1 MIRTDYAVI
10 GHSLAGISA
19 ALALA
24 KSGDRVVL
32 LDFHRDT
39 DTVAESP
46 RIQPTSL
53 GPAMDVVRGDSEN
66 IAFAGLAAGI
76 DYWKHAE
83 LVNDGARAAR
93 TLQLH
98 PEETK

>member
-39 DTVAESP
+39 
-46 RIQPTSL
+46 
-53 GPAMDVVRGDSEN
+53 EN